1 MAQHLKLIALLI
13 FTLSAATLPRSLYV
27 NCWNVHTVS
36 SSQNGK
42 KMLRELPNSITTM
55 KTIAT
60 IICIVP
66 TTVPTI

>member
-13 FTLSAATLPRSLYV
+13 FTLSASCTSAQSL
-27 NCWNVHTVS
+27 S